1 MTSIP
6 FTLTR
11 YLYIKEDVMISL
23 IISVFEKK
31 YDQSLFWSSELYYS
45 GYENEIALFIVSLYD
60 NFFRSNNPKL
70 QSLVYILKTSN
81 DFQKIPIILKNLT
94 AKPRKFTLQD
104 FVQRNPYPNIKQDA
118 YEKETKLIIRAPI
131 DDYKKY
137 AVLDNTKTYNI
148 LKKACKYSTVKL
160 WGHVFQCSYI
170 NNTHTEI
177 MKKHRENWDYYA
189 SFCPLWE
196 KRIKDNGGIIDH
208 KKECVN
214 FSDEYFDLFHD
225 KYNYEIDEQSK
236 ELFEKI
242 SHVSEIVKY
251 DINKF
256 YKEYEPNLKIRVIKK
271 NK

>member
-31 YDQSLFWSSELYYS
+31 YDESLFWSSELYYS

-104 FVQRNPYPNIKQDA
+104 FIQRNPYPNIKQDA
-118 YEKETKLIIRAPI
+118 YEKETKLM
-131 DDYKKY
+131 
-137 AVLDNTKTYNI
+137 
-148 LKKACKYSTVKL
+148 
-160 WGHVFQCSYI
+160 I
-170 NNTHTEI
+170 N
-177 MKKHRENWDYYA
+177 Y
-189 SFCPLWE
+189 PLLTLE
-196 KRIKDNGGIIDH
+196 AQVR
-208 KKECVN
+208 
-214 FSDEYFDLFHD
+214 
-225 KYNYEIDEQSK
+225 
-236 ELFEKI
+236 
-242 SHVSEIVKY
+242 
-251 DINKF
+251 
-256 YKEYEPNLKIRVIKK
+256 
-271 NK
+271 